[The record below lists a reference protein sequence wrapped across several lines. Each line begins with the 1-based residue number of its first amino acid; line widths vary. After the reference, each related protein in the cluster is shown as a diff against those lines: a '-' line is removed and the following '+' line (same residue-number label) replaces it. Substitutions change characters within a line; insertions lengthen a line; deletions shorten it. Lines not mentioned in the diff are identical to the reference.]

1 MTRQVASLS
10 ARLAGITSI
19 CIDGRMLN
27 DAGSGT
33 GVGQFART
41 LIAALQ
47 GAGVDPAILG
57 DGGIAVRRT
66 QFGKLLAAAR
76 PWARRATVAPHGFA
90 IRDVFREAQVFF
102 DIHRR
107 PMPIILPGPPG
118 TMHWTYPLPLRA
130 VGWRNLYTVHDVL
143 PLDPAIPSP
152 VNGPRLRKL
161 LNALRAAGG
170 EFATVSE
177 AARDQIVARMGWPR
191 EIVPSCHQAVAVV
204 TASADAV
211 STTTPQALPDGLR
224 RDGYLL
230 YVGAVEARKNL
241 PRLLEAYRISGIT
254 TPLVISGPDGLD
266 SVHIDA
272 QIAGTPGAV
281 RLGLQSRAAV
291 LSLIANA
298 RALVFVSLAEGF
310 GLPVIEAMALGTP
323 VLAGDVAALAEVAGG
338 AAMLADP
345 LDIAVLRDALVT
357 IDADA
362 ALRDRL
368 SAQGIA
374 RAQHFALAPYAQR
387 LLTLYG
393 MT

>member
-1 MTRQVASLS
+1 Y
-10 ARLAGITSI
+10 
-19 CIDGRMLN
+19 
-27 DAGSGT
+27 
-33 GVGQFART
+33 
-41 LIAALQ
+41 
-47 GAGVDPAILG
+47 
-57 DGGIAVRRT
+57 RR
-66 QFGKLLAAAR
+66 
-76 PWARRATVAPHGFA
+76 
-90 IRDVFREAQVFF
+90 
-102 DIHRR
+102 
-107 PMPIILPGPPG
+107 
-118 TMHWTYPLPLRA
+118 YP
-130 VGWRNLYTVHDVL
+130 
-143 PLDPAIPSP
+143 S
-152 VNGPRLRKL
+152 
-161 LNALRAAGG
+161 
-170 EFATVSE
+170 
-177 AARDQIVARMGWPR
+177 
-191 EIVPSCHQAVAVV
+191 
-204 TASADAV
+204 
-211 STTTPQALPDGLR
+211 
-224 RDGYLL
+224 
-230 YVGAVEARKNL
+230 
-241 PRLLEAYRISGIT
+241 RLLEAYRISGIT

-345 LDIAVLRDALVT
+345 LDIAALRDALVT

-362 ALRDRL
+362 DLRDRL

-393 MT
+393 MA